1 MTEQVATLLSPFVKR
16 GLFDSPEKAVATL
29 ARDYTLQQITRHQ
42 AVIAQLQKKYGMSY
56 EQFEAYLA
64 ARSATVAA
72 MPSPQLSQALM
83 EEEEDAL
90 DWKIAQDM
98 LTQWLGLQSEVAG

>member
-1 MTEQVATLLSPFVKR
+1 MTEQVATFLSPFVKR

-29 ARDYTLQQITRHQ
+29 AREYTLHQIARHQ
-42 AVIAQLQKKYGMSY
+42 AVIKQLQKKYGMSY
-56 EQFEAYLA
+56 EQFEVYLA
-64 ARSATVAA
+64 ARSSTLTAT
-72 MPSPQLSQALM
+72 PSLQLSQALM
-83 EEEEDAL
+83 EEEEDAF